1 MLAQGKS
8 IVGSQSSLEGDPAM
22 RAFIRFNQG
31 LLSMPPPWQAWL
43 LALMSANLIAPLF
56 FLGRVEAQVAVAA
69 LVVSMVLMTILTGR
83 FGFSRILG
91 LGHII
96 AWVPLLAFLWSRLPD
111 APIDNAFGLWLR
123 AVIALDAASLVIDVV
138 DVVRFLAGDRAE
150 TVPDQG

>member
-1 MLAQGKS
+1 
-8 IVGSQSSLEGDPAM
+8 M
-22 RAFIRFNQG
+22 RAFFRFNQG
-31 LLSMPPPWQAWL
+31 LLLMPLHWRAWL
-43 LALMSANLIAPLF
+43 LALVSANLFAPLF
-56 FLGRVEAQVAVAA
+56 FLARVEAQVVVAA

-111 APIDNAFGLWLR
+111 TPSSDSFGLWLR
-123 AVIALDAASLVIDVV
+123 IVIALDAASLVIDAV

-150 TVPDQG
+150 TVAGLGERQAVEGA